1 MGAEVKGVFSSWN
14 DRSASED
21 HLKRTALRGH
31 GSERGGD
38 GAEVADKAAVE
49 IGKP

>member
-1 MGAEVKGVFSSWN
+1 MIGAPRGPPQA
-14 DRSASED
+14 DRVV
-21 HLKRTALRGH
+21 LGH
-31 GSERGGD
+31 GGERGGD